1 VKPRSIGR
9 GRLVIAA
16 GALVMAVGCFLP
28 WWSVGGT
35 VTELHTGNAFD
46 SILGMLVFACALA
59 MVAVMVLPYA
69 SRDRYSPLDRF
80 SVYLLL
86 LAIAAVAFG
95 TRMYQISLPNFAG
108 LGLPQSIPGAWIT
121 GAGLVVVLFALFE
134 VFSEDRRQG

>member
-1 VKPRSIGR
+1 MKPRGIGR
-9 GRLVIAA
+9 GRLVVAA
-16 GALVMAVGCFLP
+16 GALLIAVGCFLP

-59 MVAVMVLPYA
+59 MVAVIVLPYA

-86 LAIAAVAFG
+86 LVVAGVAFG
-95 TRMYQISLPNFAG
+95 TRMYQISAPSFAG
-108 LGLPQSIPGAWIT
+108 LGLPPAIPGAWIS
-121 GAGLVVVLFALFE
+121 GAGLVVALFGLIE
-134 VFSEDRRQG
+134 LFNEDRRNS